1 MKKFL
6 VLVNGLPGAGK
17 STTTAAISEGLT
29 SSVVIS
35 SNSKRKSGSYKNLLS
50 DSQRDTLLSVI
61 IDDLSG
67 SSYEQYDVVIVDTNL
82 FDRKWRNEFF
92 TLARQQGR
100 EVIFLHIRAAI
111 QDIFSRSEKKFES
124 QVNYDPELLNVSDI
138 VGFVEKR
145 AEPISFG
152 ELSKIEA
159 YVEINTSGDRTAKIF
174 SRKASRASAGES
186 DLLKIISTITDDV
199 VVRGI
204 DEYASARAFGRE
216 VVPGF
221 EQSYL
226 GMLRSRVGSVPIIVP
241 SVRAVCFNAD
251 ETEIL
256 LIRNRDTDAWG
267 LPSGSM
273 ELGEDIQT
281 GLRREL
287 LEETGLQAS
296 SMELVSIHSGPRHT
310 LQNRYGDTI
319 ERLAFCFKVF
329 CLSARPVKTTGETID
344 LAYFRLTDLPNV
356 SAAHLESI
364 EDALSFHGS
373 VLLK

>member
-6 VLVNGLPGAGK
+6 ILVNGLPGAGK
-17 STTTAAISEGLT
+17 STTTASISEKLP
-29 SSVVIS
+29 SAIVVS

-50 DSQRDTLLSVI
+50 DSQRDAMLSVI
-61 IDDLSG
+61 LSDLSDR
-67 SSYEQYDVVIVDTNL
+67 SYEQYDIVIVDTNL

-92 TLARQQGR
+92 TLASQIKR

-111 QDIFSRSEKKFES
+111 QDIFSRSEKKFHS

-159 YVEINTSGDRTAKIF
+159 YVEINTSGDKTARIF
-174 SRKASRASAGES
+174 SRKSSRENAGDQ
-186 DLLKIISTITDDV
+186 DLLKIISTITDDI

-241 SVRAVCFNAD
+241 SVRAICFNTD
-251 ETEIL
+251 QTEIL

-281 GLRREL
+281 ALRREL
-287 LEETGLQAS
+287 LEETGLQAK
-296 SMELVSIHSGPRHT
+296 SMDLVSIHSGPRHT
-310 LQNRYGDTI
+310 LHNRYGDTI
-319 ERLAFCFKVF
+319 ERLAFSFKVF
-329 CLSARPVKTTGETID
+329 CVSARPVKTTGETID
-344 LAYFRLTDLPNV
+344 LAYFGLSDLPHV
-356 SAAHLESI
+356 SASHLESI
-364 EDALSFHGS
+364 EDALSFNGE